1 MEIKSSKMFENEF
14 LDSKRYLF
22 DFQYLKSMLN
32 NEKKASSFNF
42 KNQMDAIFKQ
52 IDFTINGVNSIDK
65 NGNEDSD

>member
-32 NEKKASSFNF
+32 NEKKAFSFKF
-42 KNQMDAIFKQ
+42 KK
-52 IDFTINGVNSIDK
+52 
-65 NGNEDSD
+65 